1 MKKIAFIG
9 CSHFAAFETGAGQGT
24 DSWTWQLAQRY
35 PVHKYR
41 NYSVGGRG
49 MEYFQ
54 WCLMHAKDW
63 GADVVFLNR
72 TYTGRWS
79 MMGEYDEH
87 ANSDFVNNWRIEKH
101 SENWDEAYLDVAHA
115 WGSGGE
121 NFICGH
127 VAPYLEKKLKLCLS
141 TITETWISTQLRHN
155 YENQW
160 YRLAPKLYNFEKL
173 FVVDWA
179 GPSQLNWA
187 GSVLDKDVI
196 SNINTEQC
204 VEDLLKSK
212 VGCSSHDDLWK
223 YGITKSENDN
233 HLTHKGH
240 KMLLEEYILAC
251 EDVVNTLTTI
261 KK

>member
-41 NYSVGGRG
+41 NYSIGGRG

-54 WCLMHAKDW
+54 WCLMHAKAW

-72 TYTGRWS
+72 TYTGRWG
-79 MMGEYDEH
+79 MMGEYDEY
-87 ANSDFVNNWRIEKH
+87 ANSDFVNDWEIEKH
-101 SENWDEAYLDVAHA
+101 SANWDEAYLRIAHM

-121 NFICGH
+121 NDVAGH
-127 VAPYLEKKLKLCLS
+127 VAPHLDKRLKITS
-141 TITETWISTQLRHN
+141 QTITETWASTEARRT

-160 YRLAPKLYNFEKL
+160 YRLAPDLYNFEKIFL
-173 FVVDWA
+173 VDWA
-179 GPSQLNWA
+179 GSTRD
-187 GSVLDKDVI
+187 GDII
-196 SNINTEQC
+196 SNINTETSI
-204 VEDLLKSK
+204 VGLLTKK
-212 VGCSSHDDLWK
+212 FDCELEADLWK
-223 YGITKSENDN
+223 YGVTISKTDN
-233 HLTHKGH
+233 HLTEKGH
-240 KMLLEEYILAC
+240 KIVLEEYILAC